1 MEIRIQPHEFTAPDN
16 DPFANDLLDR
26 QDAVEVLTHAVG
38 TITGPCVISV
48 DAPWGAGKTAFL
60 SMWAKHLR
68 IERFRVVE
76 FNAWKTDFSGDPFV
90 ALTVE
95 LKDGLESV
103 LPKTAEPL
111 LERFWNKG
119 KELLRSAGPPVAR
132 MVADV
137 ASSQLG
143 DDGTIAGQIVGAA
156 ATSVFG
162 GSPSQSDGTL
172 PLTFS
177 EERLEEYRQSKILTE
192 EFRELLG
199 CLAETLAASND
210 NKPLVLFIDELDRC
224 RPSYA
229 VELLESAKHLFSV
242 DHIVFVLGVNR
253 VQLAHSVK
261 ALYGTEFDAE
271 EYLKRFVDLEYWLPK
286 PDRTD
291 LVRQT
296 LDSVGYFSFFGRSQD
311 WFAKENQVEISHM
324 LTAFFRESKLSHRSV
339 LQEIH
344 RLGFVLSSLSDGEQ
358 SYARTLTVLFLI
370 RSALPV
376 LYQRFVLGEMPAD
389 EMVEAVFEDSGF
401 AGLRQST
408 VGNLVEAV
416 IIAAKLDPEEAL
428 GPESPGYSSG
438 LFLKHRALALTD
450 QPAGRAEFLEWQ
462 RSRVIHE
469 MVLKFLGLK
478 AGIDEALEFELSVR
492 RLGLFSGDLMD
503 RRVAQP

>member
-68 IERFRVVE
+68 HEGFPVVE

-95 LKDGLESV
+95 LKDGLETD
-103 LPKTAEPL
+103 LPKTAEPIL
-111 LERFWNKG
+111 DRFWNKG
-119 KELLRSAGPPVAR
+119 KELLRSAGPTVAR

-143 DDGTIAGQIVGAA
+143 DVGPIVGAA
-156 ATSVFG
+156 TASVVG
-162 GSPSQSDGTL
+162 GSASQSVGTV
-172 PLTFS
+172 PLSFS

-271 EYLKRFVDLEYWLPK
+271 EYLKRFVDLEYWLPE

-311 WFAKENQVEISHM
+311 RFAKENQVEISHM

-344 RLGFVLSSLSDGEQ
+344 RLGFVLSSLSDEEQ
-358 SYARTLTVLFLI
+358 GYARTLTVLFLI

-376 LYQRFVLGEMPAD
+376 LYQRFVRGEMPAD
-389 EMVEAVFEDSGF
+389 GMVEAVFEDSGF

-428 GPESPGYSSG
+428 GPESPGYSSR
-438 LFLKHRALALTD
+438 LFLKHRALAGID
-450 QPAGRAEFLEWQ
+450 HPDDPAKFSEWV
-462 RSRVIHE
+462 RSRIIHD
-469 MVLKFLGLK
+469 MVLKFHGLRGGPDEGLGY
-478 AGIDEALEFELSVR
+478 ELSVR

-503 RRVAQP
+503 RGVAQP